1 MIVSPRRL
9 ILAIT
14 LAPPV
19 NKIKQRLICL
29 TIHYMRI
36 KNLGNF
42 FLSAYTLY
50 ADKANLL
57 DLGRMSSTKQPQ
69 CVRAK
74 GDFAGRTNTPTD
86 SRTTGLRELTFL
98 KSKKNVTR

>member
-19 NKIKQRLICL
+19 IKIKQQLLCL

-36 KNLGNF
+36 KNLGLF
-42 FLSAYTLY
+42 LYLHIVYKQLSAYTLHADKKLSAYTLY
-50 ADKANLL
+50 ADKANQLE
-57 DLGRMSSTKQPQ
+57 MP
-69 CVRAK
+69 V
-74 GDFAGRTNTPTD
+74 N
-86 SRTTGLRELTFL
+86 
-98 KSKKNVTR
+98 